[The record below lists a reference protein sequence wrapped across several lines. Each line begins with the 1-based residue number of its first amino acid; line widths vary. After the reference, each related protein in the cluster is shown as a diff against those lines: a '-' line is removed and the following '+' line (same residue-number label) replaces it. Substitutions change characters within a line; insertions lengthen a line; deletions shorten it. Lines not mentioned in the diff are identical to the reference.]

1 MYAQRAY
8 ALAKKAHL
16 GQKDKGGND
25 YIEHPKA
32 VASMMDTDIEKA
44 VAYLHDV
51 VEDTKISFDDLK
63 EYGFP
68 SQIIEAVKAL
78 TKQKSESYD
87 VYIDRVIKNPIA
99 KKVKLVDMKHN
110 SDITRIKNP
119 SQKDYDRCQKYLDKI
134 QYLIN
139 KPLS

>member
-32 VASMMDTDIEKA
+32 VASMMDTDIERA

-68 SQIIEAVKAL
+68 NQIIEAVKAL
-78 TKQKSESYD
+78 TKQKNESYD
-87 VYIDRVIKNPIA
+87 VYIDRVIRNPIA
-99 KKVKLVDMKHN
+99 KKVKLADMKHN

>member
-68 SQIIEAVKAL
+68 NQIIEAVKAL
-78 TKQKSESYD
+78 TKQKNESYD
-87 VYIDRVIKNPIA
+87 VYIDRVINNPIA
-99 KKVKLVDMKHN
+99 KKVKLADMKHN

>member
-68 SQIIEAVKAL
+68 NQIIEAVKAL
-78 TKQKSESYD
+78 TKQKNESYD

-99 KKVKLVDMKHN
+99 KKVKLADMKHN

-119 SQKDYDRCQKYLDKI
+119 SQKDYGRCQKYLDKI

>member
-1 MYAQRAY
+1 MHAQRAY

-68 SQIIEAVKAL
+68 NQIIEAVKAL
-78 TKQKSESYD
+78 TKQKK
-87 VYIDRVIKNPIA
+87 RV
-99 KKVKLVDMKHN
+99 L
-110 SDITRIKNP
+110 
-119 SQKDYDRCQKYLDKI
+119 
-134 QYLIN
+134 
-139 KPLS
+139 

>member
-68 SQIIEAVKAL
+68 NQIIEAVKAL
-78 TKQKSESYD
+78 TKQKNESYD
-87 VYIDRVIKNPIA
+87 VYIDRVIKKPIA
-99 KKVKLVDMKHN
+99 KKVKLADMKHN

>member
-68 SQIIEAVKAL
+68 NQIIEALKAL
-78 TKQKSESYD
+78 TKQKNESYD

>member
-1 MYAQRAY
+1 MYARRAY

-68 SQIIEAVKAL
+68 NQIIEAVKAL
-78 TKQKSESYD
+78 TKQKNESYG

-99 KKVKLVDMKHN
+99 KKVKLADMKHN

>member
-32 VASMMDTDIEKA
+32 VASMMDKKKKKA

-68 SQIIEAVKAL
+68 NQIIEALKAL
-78 TKQKSESYD
+78 TKQKNESYD

-99 KKVKLVDMKHN
+99 KKVKLADMKHN

>member
-63 EYGFP
+63 KYGFP
-68 SQIIEAVKAL
+68 NQIIEALKAL
-78 TKQKSESYD
+78 TKQKNESYD
-87 VYIDRVIKNPIA
+87 VYIDRVIRNPIA
-99 KKVKLVDMKHN
+99 KKVKLADMKHN
-110 SDITRIKNP
+110 SDITRIKSP

>member
-68 SQIIEAVKAL
+68 NQIIEALKAL
-78 TKQKSESYD
+78 TKQKNESYD
-87 VYIDRVIKNPIA
+87 VYIDRVIRDSIA
-99 KKVKLVDMKHN
+99 KKVKLADMKHN

>member
-1 MYAQRAY
+1 MYAQIAY

-51 VEDTKISFDDLK
+51 VEDTNISFDDLK

-68 SQIIEAVKAL
+68 NQIIEALKAL
-78 TKQKSESYD
+78 TKQKNESYD
-87 VYIDRVIKNPIA
+87 VYIDRVIRNPIA
-99 KKVKLVDMKHN
+99 KKVKLADMKHN

>member
-1 MYAQRAY
+1 MHAQRAY

-32 VASMMDTDIEKA
+32 VASMMDTDIEKV

-51 VEDTKISFDDLK
+51 VEDTNISFDDLK

-68 SQIIEAVKAL
+68 NQIIEALKAL
-78 TKQKSESYD
+78 TKQKNESYD
-87 VYIDRVIKNPIA
+87 VYIDRVIRNPIA
-99 KKVKLVDMKHN
+99 KKVKLADMKHN

>member
-51 VEDTKISFDDLK
+51 VEDTNISFDDLK

-68 SQIIEAVKAL
+68 NQIIEALKAL
-78 TKQKSESYD
+78 TKQKNESYD
-87 VYIDRVIKNPIA
+87 VYIDRVIRNPIA
-99 KKVKLVDMKHN
+99 KKVKLADMKHN

>member
-16 GQKDKGGND
+16 GQKDKGEND

-63 EYGFP
+63 KYGFP
-68 SQIIEAVKAL
+68 NQIIEALKAL
-78 TKQKSESYD
+78 TKQKNESYD
-87 VYIDRVIKNPIA
+87 VYIDRVIRNPIA
-99 KKVKLVDMKHN
+99 KKVKLADMKHN

>member
-51 VEDTKISFDDLK
+51 VEDTNISFDDLK

-68 SQIIEAVKAL
+68 NQIIEALKAL
-78 TKQKSESYD
+78 TKQKNESYD
-87 VYIDRVIKNPIA
+87 VYIDRVIRNHIA
-99 KKVKLVDMKHN
+99 KKVKLADMKHN

>member
-68 SQIIEAVKAL
+68 NQIIEAVKAL
-78 TKQKSESYD
+78 TKQKNESYD
-87 VYIDRVIKNPIA
+87 VYIDRVIKNSIA
-99 KKVKLVDMKHN
+99 KKVKLADMKHN
-110 SDITRIKNP
+110 SDITRIKSP